1 MLIPDCSRIGSLEKP
16 LCGLVLHF
24 GEGGVSARPNEAS
37 WVGRPSVPDIQ
48 TPPVQVFVSRSSLNT
63 MRSVYARLGGGV
75 TEEPLL
81 FDEAELDASAFLSMM
96 AVGASESAPLYIQIL
111 LVST

>member
-1 MLIPDCSRIGSLEKP
+1 
-16 LCGLVLHF
+16 
-24 GEGGVSARPNEAS
+24 
-37 WVGRPSVPDIQ
+37 
-48 TPPVQVFVSRSSLNT
+48 
-63 MRSVYARLGGGV
+63 MRSVYARLGGDV
-75 TEEPLL
+75 TVEPLL